1 MGRVVNKHIKN
12 NTTSFYVIPQ
22 VCQSF
27 TFCPNCMFDLSNLI
41 TIVDSC
47 MANTYQY
54 IQHLQRKLEELF
66 KYMQL
71 GVICGSDTKEL
82 SVQ

>member
-1 MGRVVNKHIKN
+1 
-12 NTTSFYVIPQ
+12 
-22 VCQSF
+22 
-27 TFCPNCMFDLSNLI
+27 MFDLPNLI
-41 TIVDSC
+41 TSDDSC

-54 IQHLQRKLEELF
+54 IQQFQRKLEELF

-71 GVICGSDTKEL
+71 GVICGSDTIEM